1 MRKDNVSRYITQ
13 CVIDEIYRS
22 YLLKKVFVGENDYD
36 DYTLHKFTSLLLENL
51 IMKTAIVIP
60 ARYASTRL
68 PGKPLAMI
76 SGQTMLQRVVRL
88 SQTAAEGLK
97 NVSVI
102 VATDDERIVQHC
114 KQIGIAYMMTPAESP
129 SGTDRVAEA
138 VRQMKDKPD
147 FILNMQGDAPLTP
160 PDFLRAMI
168 ESFADSPCDSVTPV
182 TQLTWEQ
189 LDKLRQNKLTTPFS
203 GTTAV
208 FDEKTG
214 NGFWFSKVIIP
225 AMRKEDDLRKKS
237 DKSPIF
243 RHIGLYGYSLA
254 MLEKYITLPESKFE
268 KLEGLE
274 QLRILENGYNIRCV
288 PVDFKDRANMS
299 GIDSPEDIARAEAL
313 IAKHGEL
320 LLPAKLKQGAAE

>member
-1 MRKDNVSRYITQ
+1 
-13 CVIDEIYRS
+13 
-22 YLLKKVFVGENDYD
+22 
-36 DYTLHKFTSLLLENL
+36 
-51 IMKTAIVIP
+51 MKTAIIIP

-76 SGQTMLQRVVRL
+76 AGQSMLQRVVRL
-88 SQTAAEGLK
+88 SQAAAEGLQ

-102 VATDDERIVQHC
+102 VATDDDRITQHC
-114 KQIGIAYMMTPAESP
+114 REIGVPSVMTPPESP
-129 SGTDRVAEA
+129 TGTDRVAEA

-168 ESFADSPCDSVTPV
+168 EAFAASPCDAVTPV

-189 LDKLRQNKLTTPFS
+189 LDKLRRNKLTTPFS

-208 FDEKTG
+208 FDEETG
-214 NGFWFSKVIIP
+214 NAFWFSKNIIP

-243 RHIGLYGYSLA
+243 RHIGLYGYSLD
-254 MLEKYITLPESKFE
+254 MLNNYINLPESKFE

-274 QLRILENGYNIRCV
+274 QLRLLENGYTIRCV
-288 PVDFKDRANMS
+288 PVDFKGYANMS
-299 GIDSPEDIARAEAL
+299 GVDSPEDVVRAEEL

-320 LLPAKLKQGAAE
+320 LPSLQYKAEVAGQL